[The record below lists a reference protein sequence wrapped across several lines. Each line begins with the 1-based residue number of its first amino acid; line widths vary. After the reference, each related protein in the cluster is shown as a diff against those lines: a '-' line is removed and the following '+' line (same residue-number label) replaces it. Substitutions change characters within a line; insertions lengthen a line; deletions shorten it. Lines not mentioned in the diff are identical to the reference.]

1 MAELTA
7 GEGLV
12 TVAPRKTLGQGAME
26 FWRRVRRQRGRSE
39 AVVAAVAD
47 EVRTDEPVVEVV
59 EKAPLTRETFADAS
73 VDEIIAFLKGLDVS
87 ETDGADRPEAEKGEL
102 GLFGKKLTAEGKAA
116 VLKLI
121 SEDRT
126 VEEGQEDPADAAVAL
141 LKAELAVPVAVTE
154 EVGEVAG
161 DTEAVEAAARTAEL
175 LALADRFAITTKD
188 RAALALLV
196 GMTEFSEELNRF
208 IAEAHS
214 AWGAQA
220 EAATKDDVADGE
232 APVPLAFEERAQ
244 ATFEALIAALE
255 ARQSEASAPADVEQA
270 QVLVVEEGE
279 RIEDDVV
286 VPVEVVEGDHV
297 DDKRAD

>member
-12 TVAPRKTLGQGAME
+12 TVAPRKTLGQGAAE
-26 FWRRVRRQRGRSE
+26 LWRKYGPRRRRSE
-39 AVVAAVAD
+39 AVAPVAVAE

-188 RAALALLV
+188 RAALALLAS
-196 GMTEFSEELNRF
+196 MTEFSEELNRF

-255 ARQSEASAPADVEQA
+255 ARQLEATEPAEIVQTETIDGEGEQTHDDVI
-270 QVLVVEEGE
+270 VVAIEEGHG
-279 RIEDDVV
+279 
-286 VPVEVVEGDHV
+286 GDN
-297 DDKRAD
+297 RAD

>member
-1 MAELTA
+1 
-7 GEGLV
+7 
-12 TVAPRKTLGQGAME
+12 
-26 FWRRVRRQRGRSE
+26 
-39 AVVAAVAD
+39 
-47 EVRTDEPVVEVV
+47 
-59 EKAPLTRETFADAS
+59 
-73 VDEIIAFLKGLDVS
+73 
-87 ETDGADRPEAEKGEL
+87 
-102 GLFGKKLTAEGKAA
+102 
-116 VLKLI
+116 
-121 SEDRT
+121 
-126 VEEGQEDPADAAVAL
+126 